1 MNDPH
6 EPVLA
11 ALLDVLPIP
20 VRIFD
25 NAGMLVRRNATATS
39 FDANMRGTT
48 LRDFWERDQPRLVEG
63 GDVMLF
69 ADWPG
74 TRALVGHTV
83 RAQRMIVVRRHLR
96 HTIELSAAPII
107 GAREK
112 VTGVVVVER
121 EIEANA
127 MGGTT
132 DAITEV
138 RARDRRLAA
147 IGQLAAGVMH
157 DVNNAL
163 SPIMQAAYLLRLQA
177 DNPVAVRDFAE
188 RIRIAAETGA
198 ATASRVGRFIRQEPL
213 HGKLESLLELGHS
226 MDEVLELSLPMHRG
240 RNPER
245 GIVNVV
251 RDYSP
256 DITIRGNAGEIREAL
271 LNLVQ
276 NASDA
281 MPGGGTLTARTYVAD
296 GLACIEVSDTG
307 EGMSP
312 EVRERAFEP
321 FFSTK
326 GAGGTGL
333 GLAEVYGIAKRHGG
347 SAVIE
352 STAGHGTAVTLCF
365 PLERTAPPVHQVES
379 GTSIPMHLLVV
390 EDHDEG
396 REFLRRLL
404 TAEGHSVDAVQSCRD
419 ARERLESNGTAYDVM
434 ITDVG
439 LPDCS
444 GWDLVAHARERLPS
458 LRVGVITGWEPSA
471 QRSDMRGAAFVLRKP
486 LRAAELL
493 AHIAGRDTPASA

>member
-1 MNDPH
+1 MR
-6 EPVLA
+6 EREVST
-11 ALLDVLPIP
+11 LLDLLPIP
-20 VRIFD
+20 VRFFD
-25 NAGMLVRRNATATS
+25 SSGVLSRRNAVAT
-39 FDANMRGTT
+39 FDDANMRGLT
-48 LRDFWERDQPRLVEG
+48 LRDFWERDQPRHTDG
-63 GDVMLF
+63 GDHIPF
-69 ADWPG
+69 AEWPG
-74 TRALVGHTV
+74 ARATDGQLV
-83 RAQRMIVVRRHLR
+83 RAVQMVVVRRHLR
-96 HTIELSAAPII
+96 HTIELSAAPVLDDHSN
-107 GAREK
+107 
-112 VTGVVVVER
+112 VTGVILVER
-121 EIEANA
+121 EIETTAPGNKANEL
-127 MGGTT
+127 M
-132 DAITEV
+132 EV

-177 DNPVAVRDFAE
+177 DNPVAVRDYAE

-213 HGKLESLLELGHS
+213 HGKLESLLELSES

-240 RNPER
+240 RTPER

-251 RDYSP
+251 REYQP
-256 DITIRGNAGEIREAL
+256 HVTIRGNAGEIREAL

-281 MPGGGTLTARTYVAD
+281 MSQGGTLTVRTFVRE
-296 GLACIEVSDTG
+296 GQACIEVADTG
-307 EGMSP
+307 EGMSA

-352 STAGHGTAVTLCF
+352 SVRGSGTSVTLCF
-365 PLERTAPPVHQVES
+365 PFEREAPAPRARQVQT
-379 GTSIPMHLLVV
+379 TSPLRVLVV

-404 TAEGHSVDAVQSCRD
+404 TSDGHSVEAVRTCAD
-419 ARERLESNGTAYDVM
+419 ARHRLEASGREFDVM
-434 ITDVG
+434 LTDVG

-444 GWDLVAHARERLPS
+444 GWELVAHARERLPS

-471 QRSDMRGAAFVLRKP
+471 HSGDSRGAAFVLRKP